1 MRFRFACALLLTGL
15 ASPLQAGVFTDDL
28 SRCLVTKASEADRAA
43 LMAWMFSA
51 IGSDPRLQKY
61 TTLDRAKRDKIA
73 ADAAGVFQHL
83 MVVDC
88 RKEAVAALKAD
99 GEDSIQD
106 AFGQLGQTTT
116 HELFQSPE
124 AQRELDSLGK
134 NFDEE
139 KMKALGREAGIAV
152 KDDDEKK

>member
-1 MRFRFACALLLTGL
+1 MRFRASFALLFAAL
-15 ASPLQAGVFTDDL
+15 ASPSHAGVFTDDL

-43 LMAWMFSA
+43 LVAWMFSA

-83 MVVDC
+83 MVDDC

-99 GEDSIQD
+99 GEDSIKD
-106 AFGQLGQTTT
+106 AFGQLGLATTQ
-116 HELFQSPE
+116 ELFQSPE
-124 AQRELDSLGK
+124 AQQELDSLGK
-134 NFDEE
+134 GFDPE
-139 KMKALGREAGIAV
+139 KLKALGREAGIAPESN
-152 KDDDEKK
+152 DKK